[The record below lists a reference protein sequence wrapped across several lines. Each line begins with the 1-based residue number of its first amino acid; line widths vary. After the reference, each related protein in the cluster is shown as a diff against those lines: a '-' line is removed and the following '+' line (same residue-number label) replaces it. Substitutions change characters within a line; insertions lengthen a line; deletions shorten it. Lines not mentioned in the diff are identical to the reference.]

1 MLERAGET
9 TDASRRADQKLHRG
23 GRGES
28 VDHRNRHRGHRQA
41 FELGGTRSA
50 MADLNLDTRTHT
62 LHDRVRWK
70 FNAVGNYHLNGA
82 APPKHAWI

>member
-1 MLERAGET
+1 
-9 TDASRRADQKLHRG
+9 
-23 GRGES
+23 
-28 VDHRNRHRGHRQA
+28 
-41 FELGGTRSA
+41 